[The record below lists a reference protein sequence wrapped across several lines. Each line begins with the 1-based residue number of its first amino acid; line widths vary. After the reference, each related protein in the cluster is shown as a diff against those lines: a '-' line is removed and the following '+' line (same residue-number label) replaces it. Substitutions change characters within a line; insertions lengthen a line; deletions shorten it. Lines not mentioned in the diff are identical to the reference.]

1 MEVFVMIVGIPIILW
16 MFYQLINDKYD
27 FESKQ

>member
-1 MEVFVMIVGIPIILW
+1 MEIVIMITGIPVLIW
-16 MFYQLINDKYD
+16 MFYQLVNDKYD

>member
-1 MEVFVMIVGIPIILW
+1 MEMAVFIIGTPLLLW
-16 MFYQLINDKYD
+16 MLYQLVNDKYD

>member
-1 MEVFVMIVGIPIILW
+1 MEVAVFIIGVPLLLW
-16 MFYQLINDKYD
+16 MLYQLVNDQYD